1 MQQHLRA
8 AITAE
13 TGAAMA
19 PRPLGQPDALAEAD
33 IESPKDKLI
42 DTEDHRS
49 AAEITE
55 EPAVEGA
62 DGPELDDAVPALSR
76 SRPAE

>member
-1 MQQHLRA
+1 MKSHGLFPFLGFNP
-8 AITAE
+8 
-13 TGAAMA
+13 GA
-19 PRPLGQPDALAEAD
+19 QAEAD

-42 DTEDHRS
+42 DTEDHQS

-62 DGPELDDAVPALSR
+62 DGPELTDTMPVSELS
-76 SRPAE
+76 E